1 MTPGDSAMPERSYG
15 CTFGCG
21 NPYDFILV
29 TVSDGSTEFVCMP
42 CFIKLATDMLTAVM
56 EADNP
61 NVQAA
66 VQWAASNGAESA
78 PGPKPRSRGKNA
90 PATTD
95 DPNVFEAYDD
105 VITVEQ
111 LPDEFR

>member
-1 MTPGDSAMPERSYG
+1 MTPDTSSMPERSYG

-29 TVSDGSTEFVCMP
+29 TVSDGTTEFVCLP
-42 CFIKLATDMLTAVM
+42 CFIKLATDMLSAVM

-66 VQWAASNGAESA
+66 VQWASANGADSA
-78 PGPKPRSRGKNA
+78 PGPGGRSRGRNA
-90 PATTD
+90 PATAD
-95 DPNVFEAYDD
+95 DPDVFAAYDG
-105 VITVEQ
+105 VISVDD